1 MSAKII
7 LYFPYVHNYKD
18 MLEKNL
24 RITFDDGYQKDYQIC
39 DEFYS
44 EFNDVLS
51 DTTAIAYGAYYH
63 KEQWLRHIY
72 FDIVRALN
80 LKDIWIFNEM
90 IVYHFY
96 DESNPI
102 PSFYDFLKY
111 IEEHGNEVGGVKVYE
126 YNLSDLKYDENGWCT
141 NYHSVCHDTFN
152 DCFQEV
158 KEIEDKYNVKVLGLH
173 KFENDYIRIIR
184 GDNLTVELLNPKTGE
199 FKSFNAFP
207 AL

>member
-24 RITFDDGYQKDYQIC
+24 RITFDDGYQKDNQIY

-111 IEEHGNEVGGVKVYE
+111 MKFLCDIKFLFSIFLCDFSIVSICVDKIVFLC
-126 YNLSDLKYDENGWCT
+126 YNQ
-141 NYHSVCHDTFN
+141 F
-152 DCFQEV
+152 
-158 KEIEDKYNVKVLGLH
+158 EIN
-173 KFENDYIRIIR
+173 
-184 GDNLTVELLNPKTGE
+184 
-199 FKSFNAFP
+199 
-207 AL
+207 